1 MFHASFSIPSLNQR
15 LCGKSCTCGNPP
27 CPPPNP
33 NQRLCGQSRTSMGLL
48 LPSQTSAWHQGKD
61 HVLQSHL
68 RSHLT
73 HPGAEQGSHLIH
85 WIFCTLNISQ
95 CRFQL
100 ASCLEQHS
108 LIPIRIATGEHFAC
122 GHVATFLPVAAH
134 CYPHTIHGFGGV
146 SEHRDYTASG
156 QMERGS

>member
-15 LCGKSCTCGNPP
+15 LCGKSCTCSNPP

-68 RSHLT
+68 RSRLT

-85 WIFCTLNISQ
+85 WIFCTLMFKVLCIITTAHPAGWATCRMSSGDDAEHLEHLSVQISA
-95 CRFQL
+95 CILLGAAFPHPHP
-100 ASCLEQHS
+100 HS
-108 LIPIRIATGEHFAC
+108 DR
-122 GHVATFLPVAAH
+122 
-134 CYPHTIHGFGGV
+134 
-146 SEHRDYTASG
+146 
-156 QMERGS
+156 